1 MSPLRTSVCSKDDSG
16 SYCVLASPSSGVTS
30 SNLAQLL
37 ASLYTS
43 VTGSSGGQTVLV
55 PTMSTFHDK
64 NIEFLLY
71 NSGLDASSLCT
82 ACARQVL
89 TAYMTFESN
98 VVYGPGLG
106 SSSILDTQPGL
117 YDAIKNKCPAGF
129 LSGAVQAA
137 GGLSAG
143 TLSSGALAAAV
154 SEQTTLVALFLGLA
168 SFAFSALF

>member
-1 MSPLRTSVCSKDDSG
+1 
-16 SYCVLASPSSGVTS
+16 
-30 SNLAQLL
+30 
-37 ASLYTS
+37 
-43 VTGSSGGQTVLV
+43 
-55 PTMSTFHDK
+55 MSTFHDK

-71 NSGLDASSLCT
+71 NSGLDASALCT

-106 SSSILDTQPGL
+106 SSLLLNTQPGL

-143 TLSSGALAAAV
+143 TLSSGALATAV
-154 SEQTTLVALFLGLA
+154 SEQTPLIALFLGLA
-168 SFAFSALF
+168 SFAFSSLF